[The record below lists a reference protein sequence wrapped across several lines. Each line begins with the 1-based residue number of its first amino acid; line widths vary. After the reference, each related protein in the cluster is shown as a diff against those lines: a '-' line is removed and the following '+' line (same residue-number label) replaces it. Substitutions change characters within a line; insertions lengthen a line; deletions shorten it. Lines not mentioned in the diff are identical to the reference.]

1 MQIQPVFFA
10 SPVYYEHEQFLNDA
24 EVLFAEIQKLV
35 PVGNEV
41 LSPFYITDQAAV
53 DAFPALEKGITPLLV
68 TMSGATQRW
77 LLTIAKAAKQ
87 SLLWWYFP
95 GDGLFGEGVE
105 ATIRAI
111 VSRNALPAVMDCWAH
126 LKNRDVRLERVYDAE
141 SLQKQLRMLET
152 MEKIQKTRL
161 LIIGYTQQWVVST
174 SVDERWL
181 EDRFGIQSV
190 HIGLEELFAEY
201 GDIPRDTAAVRLF
214 AEAYLAAASA
224 CVEPSVEQVEDAY
237 RLYLALKKLMERY
250 RANALAI
257 SCFSLVKQLKVTS
270 CLALSLLNDEP
281 GVVAACEGDIDAAIS
296 MAVGKAVSGLPVFM
310 GNPVY
315 HIDDTLDIVHCTA
328 PRRLSG
334 DQAAKITVRSHHE
347 TGLSM
352 AQRIELPAIG
362 KATLFRIGNEFSE
375 ATLFTADFIA
385 NPDEDTCRTQFRF
398 RIDSTERRIEQSLG
412 CHHMVL
418 FGDYEEQLRAVLEGP
433 LGIAVR

>member
-1 MQIQPVFFA
+1 MRIQPVFFA
-10 SPVYYEHEQFLNDA
+10 SPVYYERGQFLTDSG
-24 EVLFAEIQKLV
+24 VLLAEIHKLV
-35 PVGNEV
+35 SVGNELLAPV
-41 LSPFYITDQAAV
+41 FITDQAEV
-53 DAFPALEKGITPLLV
+53 DAFPALNPGTVPLLV
-68 TMSGATQRW
+68 NLSGATQRW
-77 LLTIAKAAKQ
+77 VLQLAKAAKQ

-95 GDGLFGEGVE
+95 GDGLFDEAVE
-105 ATIRAI
+105 ATIRSIA
-111 VSRNALPAVMDCWAH
+111 SRNALPAIMDCWAH
-126 LKNRDVRLERVYDAE
+126 LKNRDVPVERVYDAKSMQE
-141 SLQKQLRMLET
+141 QLQMMNIMKEIT
-152 MEKIQKTRL
+152 NTRL

-201 GDIPRDTAAVRLF
+201 GDIPRDAAAVRHF
-214 AEAYLAAASA
+214 AEEYMAAATA
-224 CVEPSVEQVEDAY
+224 CVEPAVEQIEDAY

-281 GVVAACEGDIDAAIS
+281 GVVAACEGDMDAAIS
-296 MAVGKAVSGLPVFM
+296 MVVGKVVSGLPVFM

-328 PRRLSG
+328 PRRLGG
-334 DQAAKITVRSHHE
+334 DQAAKFTVRSHHE

-352 AQRIELPAIG
+352 AQRIELPPIG

-375 ATLFTADFIA
+375 ATLFTADFID

-398 RIDSTERRIEQSLG
+398 RIDSSERRIEQSLG

-418 FGDYEEQLRAVLEGP
+418 FGDYEEQIRAVLEGP
-433 LGIAVR
+433 LGIAIR